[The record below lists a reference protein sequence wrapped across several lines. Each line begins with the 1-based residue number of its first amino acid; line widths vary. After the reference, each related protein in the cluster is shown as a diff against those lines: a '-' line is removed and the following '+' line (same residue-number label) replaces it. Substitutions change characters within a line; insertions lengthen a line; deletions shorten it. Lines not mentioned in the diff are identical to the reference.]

1 MIRRPPRANRTD
13 TPVPSATLFRS
24 VFVSDRAGSEDI
36 WLMGSDGS
44 SPRPITHD
52 PYSRFISPS
61 FTPDGQSI
69 LVSRSGLQTYGRS
82 IELWIYHRAGGKGV
96 AVIPTEST
104 PGTPRDED
112 RKSTRLNSSH

>member
-1 MIRRPPRANRTD
+1 
-13 TPVPSATLFRS
+13 
-24 VFVSDRAGSEDI
+24 
-36 WLMGSDGS
+36 MGADGS

-104 PGTPRDED
+104 PGTPRVDGNNAGGRVARPD
-112 RKSTRLNSSH
+112 GASIYYSIPRGKGVTFSTPRGTYRPLPPWLVR

>member
-1 MIRRPPRANRTD
+1 
-13 TPVPSATLFRS
+13 
-24 VFVSDRAGSEDI
+24 
-36 WLMGSDGS
+36 MGADGS

-82 IELWIYHRAGGKGV
+82 IELWIYHRAGGKGL

-104 PGTPRDED
+104 HGTPRDAWNTAAGPVASPD
-112 RKSTRLNSSH
+112 GRFRPYPHARGTGVNFSTSAGTYRPLPRLHARRRS